1 MFLHTS
7 IPEVPWICVDSNDG
21 WWARVNVIRYLL
33 CHLDYPNKETGL
45 LEVDPQIILTIPKVE
60 PNHDS

>member
-7 IPEVPWICVDSNDG
+7 IPEAPWICVDSNDG
-21 WWARVNVIRYLL
+21 WWALVNVIRYLL
-33 CHLDYPNKETGL
+33 SHLDYPNKETGL
-45 LEVDPQIILTIPKVE
+45 LEVDPQIILTIPKIE